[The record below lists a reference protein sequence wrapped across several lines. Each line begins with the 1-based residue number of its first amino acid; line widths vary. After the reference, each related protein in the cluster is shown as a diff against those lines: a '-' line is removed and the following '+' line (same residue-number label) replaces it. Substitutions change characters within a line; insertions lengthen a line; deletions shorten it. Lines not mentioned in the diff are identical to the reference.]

1 MGDEYNTRKGNKSAH
16 LWRVLNHA
24 VAHKGNLRN
33 FQRTIKMNQV
43 QTFNFGNIAVSFR
56 EDGYLNAT
64 QIAAH
69 FGKLPKDYLKAEQTQ
84 QYISAL
90 AESLS
95 ERTKIL
101 TDENQLVI
109 VKKGNSKN
117 FTQGTWL
124 HPKLAIHFARWLD
137 PKFAVWCDEQIE
149 ALLNGKVS
157 DGLPAKT
164 TADDRTPLRQAVAAL
179 VGRKGIDYSTAYGMI
194 HQRFNVEAIEDIPAE
209 KLPEAVAYVHALTL
223 HTGLTG
229 EVLDREPLSA
239 PQPALPIDGNSLA
252 DIAAMV
258 YYGTWM
264 IELGKDIS
272 APLKQLGNR
281 QAVTMWT
288 VWHETRSRLKRAV
301 AALEVLRGY
310 ADKDTSD
317 RIAVCLEG
325 IYSKATV
332 R

>member
-1 MGDEYNTRKGNKSAH
+1 
-16 LWRVLNHA
+16 
-24 VAHKGNLRN
+24 
-33 FQRTIKMNQV
+33 MNVIQS
-43 QTFNFGNIAVSFR
+43 FNFNTTSPVRAF
-56 EDGYLNAT
+56 E
-64 QIAAH
+64 
-69 FGKLPKDYLKAEQTQ
+69 K
-84 QYISAL
+84 
-90 AESLS
+90 
-95 ERTKIL
+95 
-101 TDENQLVI
+101 
-109 VKKGNSKN
+109 
-117 FTQGTWL
+117 
-124 HPKLAIHFARWLD
+124 
-137 PKFAVWCDEQIE
+137 
-149 ALLNGKVS
+149 
-157 DGLPAKT
+157 DGLTWFVAADVCKALEIQNPTQALEKLDDDERSMFNIGRSEIHGGGGNVNIINESGLYILILRSRKAMEQGSTAWKFRKWVTSEVLPTIRKTGGYQVGQKT
-164 TADDRTPLRQAVAAL
+164 TADDRTGLRQAVAAL
-179 VGRKGIDYSTAYGMI
+179 VGRKGIDYSSAYSMI

-209 KLPEAVAYVHALTL
+209 KLPEAVAYAHALTL

-229 EVLDREPLSA
+229 EVLDALPKAEPK
-239 PQPALPIDGNSLA
+239 LPIDGNSLA

-288 VWHETRSRLKRAV
+288 VWHETRSILKRTV

-317 RIAVCLEG
+317 RIAVSLEG

>member
-1 MGDEYNTRKGNKSAH
+1 MNAIQS
-16 LWRVLNHA
+16 
-24 VAHKGNLRN
+24 
-33 FQRTIKMNQV
+33 FQ
-43 QTFNFGNIAVSFR
+43 FNDIPVSFR
-56 EDGYLNAT
+56 EDGFLNAT
-64 QIAAH
+64 AIAAH
-69 FGKLPKDYLKAEQTQ
+69 FGKFPKDYLKNEQTQ
-84 QYISAL
+84 QYITAL
-90 AESLS
+90 AENLS
-95 ERTKIL
+95 VRRKIL
-101 TDENQLVI
+101 TKENQIVI
-109 VKKGNSKN
+109 VKRGGSE
-117 FTQGTWL
+117 QGTWL

-194 HQRFNVEAIEDIPAE
+194 HQRFNVGAIEDIPAE

-229 EVLDREPLSA
+229 EVLDALPKAEPK
-239 PQPALPIDGNSLA
+239 LPIDGNSLA
-252 DIAAMV
+252 DIAAMI

-317 RIAVCLEG
+317 RIAVSLEG

>member
-1 MGDEYNTRKGNKSAH
+1 
-16 LWRVLNHA
+16 
-24 VAHKGNLRN
+24 
-33 FQRTIKMNQV
+33 MNQV
-43 QTFNFGNIAVSFR
+43 QSFNFGNIAVSFR

-69 FGKLPKDYLKAEQTQ
+69 FGKLPKDYLKTEQTQ

-157 DGLPAKT
+157 DGPAAKT

-179 VGRKGIDYSTAYGMI
+179 VGRKGIDYSTAYSMI
-194 HQRFNVEAIEDIPAE
+194 HQRFNVGAIEDLPAGQ
-209 KLPEAVAYVHALTL
+209 LPEAVAYVHALTL

-229 EVLDREPLSA
+229 EVLDALPKAEPK
-239 PQPALPIDGNSLA
+239 LPIDGNSLA

-317 RIAVCLEG
+317 RIAVSLEG

>member
-1 MGDEYNTRKGNKSAH
+1 
-16 LWRVLNHA
+16 
-24 VAHKGNLRN
+24 
-33 FQRTIKMNQV
+33 MNVIQS
-43 QTFNFGNIAVSFR
+43 FNFNTTSPVRAFEKGGLTWFVAADVCKALEIQNPTQALEKLDDDERSMFNIGRSEIHGGGGNVNIINESGLYILILRSRKAMEQGSTAWKFR
-56 EDGYLNAT
+56 KWVTSEVLPTIRKTGGY
-64 QIAAH
+64 QI
-69 FGKLPKDYLKAEQTQ
+69 GQ
-84 QYISAL
+84 
-90 AESLS
+90 
-95 ERTKIL
+95 
-101 TDENQLVI
+101 
-109 VKKGNSKN
+109 
-117 FTQGTWL
+117 
-124 HPKLAIHFARWLD
+124 
-137 PKFAVWCDEQIE
+137 
-149 ALLNGKVS
+149 
-157 DGLPAKT
+157 KT
-164 TADDRTPLRQAVAAL
+164 TADDRTGLRQAVAAL
-179 VGRKGIDYSTAYGMI
+179 VGRKGIDYSSAYSMI

-209 KLPEAVAYVHALTL
+209 KLPEAVAYAHALTL

-229 EVLDREPLSA
+229 EVLDALPKAEPK
-239 PQPALPIDGNSLA
+239 LPIDGNSLA

-281 QAVTMWT
+281 QAVTMCT

-325 IYSKATV
+325 IYSKAAV

>member
-1 MGDEYNTRKGNKSAH
+1 
-16 LWRVLNHA
+16 
-24 VAHKGNLRN
+24 
-33 FQRTIKMNQV
+33 MNNSV
-43 QTFNFGNIAVSFR
+43 QSFNFNQNQIQVINKNGEAWFIASEVAAMLGYRDSYNMTRILDNDEKGTHNVSTLGGNQDVSVINESGFYHAAFKSRKPEVKPFR
-56 EDGYLNAT
+56 KWVTSEVLPTIRKTGGY
-64 QIAAH
+64 QV
-69 FGKLPKDYLKAEQTQ
+69 GQ
-84 QYISAL
+84 
-90 AESLS
+90 
-95 ERTKIL
+95 
-101 TDENQLVI
+101 
-109 VKKGNSKN
+109 
-117 FTQGTWL
+117 
-124 HPKLAIHFARWLD
+124 
-137 PKFAVWCDEQIE
+137 
-149 ALLNGKVS
+149 
-157 DGLPAKT
+157 KT
-164 TADDRTPLRQAVAAL
+164 TADDRTGLRQAVAAL
-179 VGRKGIDYSTAYGMI
+179 VGRKGIDYSSAYSMI

-209 KLPEAVAYVHALTL
+209 KLSEAVAYVHALTL

-229 EVLDREPLSA
+229 EVLDA
-239 PQPALPIDGNSLA
+239 PPKAKPKLPIDGNSLA

-301 AALEVLRGY
+301 AALEVLRKY

-317 RIAVCLEG
+317 RIAVSLEG

>member
-1 MGDEYNTRKGNKSAH
+1 MS
-16 LWRVLNHA
+16 
-24 VAHKGNLRN
+24 
-33 FQRTIKMNQV
+33 I
-43 QTFNFGNIAVSFR
+43 QTFSFNQFSVSFQ
-56 EDGYLNAT
+56 ENGYLNAT
-64 QIAAH
+64 AI
-69 FGKLPKDYLKAEQTQ
+69 AEQ
-84 QYISAL
+84 YDKRVGNYL
-90 AESLS
+90 RN
-95 ERTKIL
+95 ERTQEYITAL
-101 TDENQLVI
+101 TERLFNPETRNRATAENQLVI
-109 VKKGNSKN
+109 IKKGGNDKKS
-117 FTQGTWL
+117 QGTWL
-124 HPKLAIHFARWLD
+124 HPKLAVDFARWLD

-157 DGLPAKT
+157 DGPAAKT

-209 KLPEAVAYVHALTL
+209 KLPEAVAYAHALTL